1 MACQETSGE
10 CFGAAGVVR
19 DAFWGEKQEKN
30 GGKFKSQKL
39 HLRESL
45 NSRAYL
51 APCAKS
57 LGFGGMLP
65 HSRDKMCPFGS
76 ERGVWGDPPPIL
88 GPESGPPRGFE
99 DATST
104 PGAGVGGFGGSPPIQ
119 RGDIHP
125 WHGSGGVWGVPPH
138 SRGRLPPLARECR
151 RWSGALPR
159 RSLSVCLS
167 VCYGAN

>member
-1 MACQETSGE
+1 MELKSSVLACQETSGE

-51 APCAKS
+51 APCGKS

-88 GPESGPPRGFE
+88 GPESARFHISFGPPKRLRRCNIHPWRGSGGVWGVPPPFE
-99 DATST
+99 EVTST
-104 PGAGVGGFGGSPPIQ
+104 PGAGVGGVWGVPPIR

-125 WHGSGGVWGVPPH
+125 LRGSGGV
-138 SRGRLPPLARECR
+138 RCNAR
-151 RWSGALPR
+151 
-159 RSLSVCLS
+159 
-167 VCYGAN
+167 

>member
-1 MACQETSGE
+1 MELKSSVLACQETSGE

-51 APCAKS
+51 APCGKS

-88 GPESGPPRGFE
+88 GPESGPPKRL
-99 DATST
+99 
-104 PGAGVGGFGGSPPIQ
+104 
-119 RGDIHP
+119 RRCNIHP
-125 WHGSGGVWGVPPH
+125 WRGSGGVWGVPPI
-138 SRGRLPPLARECR
+138 RGGDIHPLRGSGGFGGSPPF
-151 RWSGALPR
+151 
-159 RSLSVCLS
+159 
-167 VCYGAN
+167 